1 VNSSNYPNG
10 YWATALVLCVAGL
23 VVGATPGC
31 GDRGDYS
38 ATTGEAQRRVVYVSY
53 VDTPQDTRGRV
64 DFRKF
69 RDALERRRG
78 QKAIPLSIEFAE
90 VAGDGP
96 KPIFDL
102 VRQVINS
109 RPDALVAS
117 SYMVL
122 EAAKG
127 LTQSVPILFMSH
139 ADPVELGHVR
149 SIAAPGVNRTGFT
162 FYTPILAKSLE
173 LLAEAYPHIRAI
185 GIVADSALLE
195 SPGFAQEVEQAR
207 SSLELRID
215 VFLAENQDQ
224 LAKLL
229 RRGDAQVMDA
239 WYVPTTDIIWND
251 LDATLALM
259 AESTKPVLY
268 DRTALARKPG
278 AMSYEARVLDP
289 FSVWA
294 AQLILILDGVDPR
307 TIPIE
312 RPSTFELAV
321 NIGRAPRS
329 PSATPSKS
337 IVKRADLVIGKP

>member
-1 VNSSNYPNG
+1 VNSSSYPNG
-10 YWATALVLCVAGL
+10 YWATALARCMAWV
-23 VVGATPGC
+23 VVGVTVGC
-31 GDRGDYS
+31 GGRGDHPAGS
-38 ATTGEAQRRVVYVSY
+38 GEAQWRVVYVSY
-53 VDTPQDTRGRV
+53 VDTPQDTRGRD

-69 RDALERRRG
+69 RDAVAGRRG
-78 QKAIPLSIEFAE
+78 QGAISLSIEFAE

-96 KPIFDL
+96 KPIVDL
-102 VRQVINS
+102 MRRVISS
-109 RPDALVAS
+109 RPDAIVAS

-139 ADPVELGHVR
+139 ADPVELGHVK

-173 LLAEAYPHIRAI
+173 LLAEAYPRVKSV

-195 SPGFAQEVEQAR
+195 SPGFARELEQAR
-207 SSLELRID
+207 SSLELRVA

-229 RRGDAQVMDA
+229 SRDEARIMDA
-239 WYVPTTDIIWND
+239 WYVPTTDVIWND
-251 LDATLALM
+251 QDATLALM

-278 AMSYEARVLDP
+278 SMSYEARVLDP

-294 AQLILILDGVDPR
+294 AQLILMMDGVDPR

-312 RPSTFELAV
+312 RPSAFELAV
-321 NIGRAPRS
+321 NVEGASRS
-329 PSATPSKS
+329 SSATPSKS

>member
-1 VNSSNYPNG
+1 MAVG
-10 YWATALVLCVAGL
+10 VCVAGL
-23 VVGATPGC
+23 VLGATPGC
-31 GDRGDYS
+31 GGTGDFA
-38 ATTGEAQRRVVYVSY
+38 ATAGGGQQRVVYVSY
-53 VDTPQDTRGRV
+53 VDTPEDTRGQA

-78 QKAIPLSIEFAE
+78 QNAMPLSIEFAE

-96 KPIFDL
+96 EPIVDL
-102 VRQVINS
+102 MRQVINS

-122 EAAKG
+122 EAAKR

-162 FYTPILAKSLE
+162 FYTPVLAKSLE
-173 LLAEAYPHIRAI
+173 LLAEAYPHIKSI
-185 GIVADSALLE
+185 GIVADSALLD
-195 SPGFAQEVEQAR
+195 SPGFAQELEQAR
-207 SSLELRID
+207 CSLELRIT
-215 VFLAENQDQ
+215 VFLAENQEQ
-224 LAKLL
+224 LAKQL
-229 RRGDAQVMDA
+229 RRGDAQLIDA
-239 WYVPTTDIIWND
+239 WYVPTTDVIWND
-251 LDATLALM
+251 LDATLVRM

-278 AMSYEARVLDP
+278 AMSYEARVPDP

-321 NIGRAPRS
+321 NIGRASRS
-329 PSATPSKS
+329 PLTPSKS
-337 IVKRADLVIGKP
+337 IVKRADLVIGNP